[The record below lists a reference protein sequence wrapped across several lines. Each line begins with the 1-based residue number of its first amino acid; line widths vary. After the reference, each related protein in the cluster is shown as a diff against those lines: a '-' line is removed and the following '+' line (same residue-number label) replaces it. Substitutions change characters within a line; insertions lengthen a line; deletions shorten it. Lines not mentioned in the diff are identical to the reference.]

1 MTRDRRIS
9 MPLIIHSIH
18 TAQGDVHDAYRDAWR
33 EIDAQDLRHPDGR
46 HLHVAWT
53 VDDVL
58 HVVDLWDSA
67 EQQQAFMRN
76 LKPMLDRVRME
87 TPEEPEVGEFLQVV
101 QPPA

>member
-1 MTRDRRIS
+1 
-9 MPLIIHSIH
+9 MPLIIHSMH
-18 TAQGDVHDAYRDAWR
+18 TAQGDVRDAYVDAWR

-46 HLHVAWT
+46 QLHVAWT

-67 EQQQAFMRN
+67 EQQQAFMRD
-76 LKPMLDRVRME
+76 LGPILDKFGMQLRDA
-87 TPEEPEVGEFLQVV
+87 PEAGEFLQAV